1 MRPSLA
7 FTPAQMAAF
16 AERLKQ
22 IRTERKLTQVR
33 LAELLGVGLR
43 VYHRWENGDATPH
56 LDTLVKI
63 AEVLQVS
70 TDELLGIEEVRPE
83 HRIHNHEL
91 HRLYSQVDS
100 LSDDAQQALIVILDG
115 LVKRASVKRMVE
127 GEAVTTPRK
136 PKRGATR
143 TALIR

>member
-1 MRPSLA
+1 MRQSLSL
-7 FTPAQMAAF
+7 TSAQMAAF

-22 IRTERKLTQVR
+22 LRTERKLTQVR
-33 LAELLGVGLR
+33 LAELLGVGGR

-70 TDELLGIEEVRPE
+70 ADELLGIQDVRAE
-83 HRIHNHEL
+83 SQIHNHEL
-91 HRLYSQVDS
+91 HRLYSQIDS
-100 LSDDAQQALIVILDG
+100 LSDDAQQALIVVLDG

-127 GEAVTTPRK
+127 HEALTAPRK
-136 PKRGATR
+136 LKQGAMLKSATR
-143 TALIR
+143 

>member
-1 MRPSLA
+1 MRQSLRL
-7 FTPAQMAAF
+7 TPAQMAAF
-16 AERLKQ
+16 AERLKN
-22 IRTERKLTQVR
+22 IRMERKLTQGR
-33 LAELLGVGLR
+33 LAELLGVGTR

-70 TDELLGIEEVRPE
+70 ADELLGIEDVRAE

-127 GEAVTTPRK
+127 REAVTAPRK
-136 PKRGATR
+136 PKRGPTPKSAER
-143 TALIR
+143 